1 MISIFIYKIKWLLNQ
16 LLLNLLEKQI
26 CRKCFARLPPRSKN
40 CRKKKCGRS
49 SQLRAKKKLR

>member
-1 MISIFIYKIKWLLNQ
+1 MAIDPTLTELARKTNC
-16 LLLNLLEKQI
+16 NKQI
-26 CRKCFARLPPRSKN
+26 CRKCFARLPLRSKN